1 MNTWTDGTTANSY
14 YFVKKPSKKLK
25 KHNAHIE
32 LKSLKSQIGGPY
44 LNQPEKQEDDCEK
57 TRKRTRHHKKTV
69 IKAFEC
75 FQRNKINSL
84 NTANSINNTYKL
96 SRQPSFLYSIS
107 DLSVDYE
114 NLHTNFFLGSPTFS
128 KIKSPIDDEDK
139 SEGKSRKSSK
149 SSESNDKEN
158 SYDINKSK
166 RGSLNSEVEEEKR
179 KESIDKGRKKIISF
193 KEDGGKNVS
202 GDDNFYN
209 SNESCKY
216 ITSRRTSEPLQYDND
231 NDNDNNDNNNNDDDD
246 KLAKAKD
253 KNNSNLNNNDSEENN
268 ALRNE
273 VEVDELEPE
282 EEGTN
287 GTNRPLE
294 SEGTSTKLEDCY
306 SFRRN
311 FEKER
316 IYLRKTRDELLKE
329 YAMIISEYKKKHN
342 KPISPLP
349 GYTNTLSSLSSNLK
363 PLSHS
368 NSISSISSQTHLKSS
383 YNQMHIT
390 PSPSSSSSS
399 LSSSSS
405 KKKFYQQ
412 LPQNPIRLNKMDKN
426 QKLSLSEIPDI
437 TLEKRRVPLTLD
449 TLISRDLPTIE
460 SKFHVSRLYWMK
472 NIADKY

>member
-209 SNESCKY
+209 SNES
-216 ITSRRTSEPLQYDND
+216 
-231 NDNDNNDNNNNDDDD
+231 
-246 KLAKAKD
+246 
-253 KNNSNLNNNDSEENN
+253 
-268 ALRNE
+268 
-273 VEVDELEPE
+273 
-282 EEGTN
+282 
-287 GTNRPLE
+287 
-294 SEGTSTKLEDCY
+294 
-306 SFRRN
+306 
-311 FEKER
+311 
-316 IYLRKTRDELLKE
+316 
-329 YAMIISEYKKKHN
+329 
-342 KPISPLP
+342 
-349 GYTNTLSSLSSNLK
+349 
-363 PLSHS
+363 
-368 NSISSISSQTHLKSS
+368 
-383 YNQMHIT
+383 
-390 PSPSSSSSS
+390 
-399 LSSSSS
+399 
-405 KKKFYQQ
+405 
-412 LPQNPIRLNKMDKN
+412 
-426 QKLSLSEIPDI
+426 
-437 TLEKRRVPLTLD
+437 
-449 TLISRDLPTIE
+449 
-460 SKFHVSRLYWMK
+460 
-472 NIADKY
+472 